1 MEQALESIRNAWQT
15 SEGIS
20 WGLAGEVLGAVVLLG
35 LFIFVI
41 KNAKSFR
48 SKLNKK

>member
-1 MEQALESIRNAWQT
+1 MNEKTAMEQALESIRNAWHT

-20 WGLAGEVLGAVVLLG
+20 WGLVGEILGVMVLLG

-41 KNAKSFR
+41 
-48 SKLNKK
+48 